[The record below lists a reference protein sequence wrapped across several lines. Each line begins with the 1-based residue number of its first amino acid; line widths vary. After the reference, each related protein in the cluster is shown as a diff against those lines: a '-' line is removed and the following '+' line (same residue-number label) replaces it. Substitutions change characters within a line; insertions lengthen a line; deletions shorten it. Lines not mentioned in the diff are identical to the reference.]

1 MLMDEPFGAIDPINR
16 ERLQNEFLRL
26 QAELRKTIVFVTHDI
41 DEAIK
46 MGDRIAVMKVG
57 GVLAQYASP
66 AELLVE
72 PADSFVEDFVG
83 SDRALKRLSL
93 LRVRDLDLWRAPLVR
108 AGEPTASARARAAES
123 DLPYPLL
130 IDADGRPLGWLSERD
145 LAREQVTPPPDDAA
159 VPIIDRDAVLRDA
172 LAQLLSAGS
181 QYGPVVDAS
190 GAVVGVLSVTIV
202 SDLLAERDTRE
213 IEPVE
218 RISP

>member
-1 MLMDEPFGAIDPINR
+1 MTIQSGQKPFW
-16 ERLQNEFLRL
+16 FSHVCLRWWIW
-26 QAELRKTIVFVTHDI
+26 T
-41 DEAIK
+41 
-46 MGDRIAVMKVG
+46 
-57 GVLAQYASP
+57 P
-66 AELLVE
+66 AELLLE
-72 PADSFVEDFVG
+72 PADDFVEDFVG
-83 SDRALKRLSL
+83 ADRALKRLAL
-93 LRVRDLDLWRAPLVR
+93 IRVRDVDLWKAPRVR
-108 AGEPTASARARAAES
+108 PGEPTASARAQVTES

-130 IDADGRPLGWLSERD
+130 MDADGRPLGWLSERD

-181 QYGPVVDAS
+181 QYGPVVDAA